1 MSVDTEQVQPL
12 PWPSYRE
19 YFSVLKTTAANITV
33 LCCICKKEYS
43 TSKTSSSNL
52 RKHLEVSF
60 IFIGIRVSGLG
71 FRMSI
76 SLDILNYADP
86 VEMSAL
92 NLNFCCTQKKHPTAL
107 KEFDSKK
114 RKAEHGPTA
123 GEKKRHAGGSST
135 QTLESCLAAASRPKA
150 LSQSRIDRLIVNFVV
165 ADMQCFSV
173 VENEQFRCL
182 INALQPS
189 AAVMNRKSLVNQIDI
204 LYKEHKASLIAT
216 LEKAST
222 VCCTADCWTASN
234 R

>member
-1 MSVDTEQVQPL
+1 MSVDTEQTL

-33 LCCICKKEYS
+33 LCSICRKEYS

-52 RKHLEVSF
+52 RKHLE
-60 IFIGIRVSGLG
+60 
-71 FRMSI
+71 
-76 SLDILNYADP
+76 
-86 VEMSAL
+86 
-92 NLNFCCTQKKHPTAL
+92 KKHPVAL

-114 RKAEHGPTA
+114 RKAEHGPTV
-123 GEKKRHAGGSST
+123 GEKRHAGGSST
-135 QTLESCLAAASRPKA
+135 QTRRHCLAATSRPKA

-173 VENEQFRCL
+173 VENEQFRSL
-182 INALQPS
+182 INAMQPS
-189 AAVMNRKSLVNQIDI
+189 ATVLNRKSLVNQIDI
-204 LYKEHKASLIAT
+204 LYREQKASLIAT
-216 LEKAST
+216 LEKVST